1 MKIVVLEGSPNRHA
15 SSNLLAEEF
24 IRGAKEAGHTAEII
38 DAAHAD
44 LHPCTGCVRCGYEG
58 PCVQKDDMEKFRGQI
73 LDADMMVFV
82 TPLYYYGMSAQLKIH
97 PKTGD
102 KISVIGIG
110 TGPIFEAPEKEAVTA
125 LTYAYEQGI
134 NYADFATAGAKT
146 FSYAGKAFGSIR
158 GEMLYQIHFGANYET
173 GEYGWTTDLDTVKRQ
188 VDWQLKE
195 LKTDYIDF
203 GMIHCLDTAGDWEQY
218 RQNGVLGYLL
228 EMKKAGVVRHIGLST
243 HTPELANIVLDT
255 GLVEQL
261 MFSINPAYDY
271 QQGEFANGSA
281 GERMTLYRRCEA
293 EGMGISVMKP
303 YSGGQLLDA
312 ETSPFGHALTACQCI
327 QYALDKPGVLTVL
340 PGIRG
345 LQDVKDALG
354 VLAASEEERDYSA
367 IGAFT
372 PKDAFG
378 TCVYCNHC
386 RPCPAGLN
394 IGLINKYYDLTK
406 IGDSMAA
413 DHYEKL
419 PKHASDCIGCGY
431 CDRRC
436 PFQVAQSGR
445 MREIAGYFGK

>member
-1 MKIVVLEGSPNRHA
+1 MQYR
-15 SSNLLAEEF
+15 
-24 IRGAKEAGHTAEII
+24 
-38 DAAHAD
+38 
-44 LHPCTGCVRCGYEG
+44 
-58 PCVQKDDMEKFRGQI
+58 
-73 LDADMMVFV
+73 
-82 TPLYYYGMSAQLKIH
+82 IH

-218 RQNGVLGYLL
+218 RKNGVLGYLL

-281 GERMTLYRRCEA
+281 GERMALYRRCEA

-312 ETSPFGHALTACQCI
+312 GISPFGHALTAWPVHPVC
-327 QYALDKPGVLTVL
+327 
-340 PGIRG
+340 
-345 LQDVKDALG
+345 
-354 VLAASEEERDYSA
+354 
-367 IGAFT
+367 
-372 PKDAFG
+372 
-378 TCVYCNHC
+378 
-386 RPCPAGLN
+386 AG
-394 IGLINKYYDLTK
+394 
-406 IGDSMAA
+406 
-413 DHYEKL
+413 
-419 PKHASDCIGCGY
+419 
-431 CDRRC
+431 
-436 PFQVAQSGR
+436 
-445 MREIAGYFGK
+445 